1 MDSQD
6 PVAIAAVH
14 AIRTG
19 DTTSLASLLSE
30 HPGLASE
37 QIHGTR
43 TPLHVA
49 ADWPG
54 YFPAGPAVVRLLI
67 EAGADPNADTGG
79 DKAETPL
86 HWAASSD
93 DADVADALISGGAD
107 IETPGG
113 SIGTPL
119 DNAIGYGC
127 WNVARLLVQR
137 GATVGKLWHAAALG
151 IMPRVEDLLDATP
164 PPSPDD
170 ITEAFW
176 QACHGG
182 PPSPSSPA
190 EPTWT
195 GPPATATR
203 QPPRPLRNSA
213 PSERTSSPGYA
224 TASRAPE
231 LAVNAAG
238 GQDRR
243 PGAGPILALGRP
255 WDHG

>member
-1 MDSQD
+1 M
-6 PVAIAAVH
+6 
-14 AIRTG
+14 
-19 DTTSLASLLSE
+19 SLANLLSA
-30 HPGLASE
+30 HPGLAAE

-54 YFPAGPAVVRLLI
+54 YFPAGPATVRLLI
-67 EAGADPNADTGG
+67 AAGADPNADTGG
-79 DKAETPL
+79 NQPETPL

-119 DNAIGYGC
+119 DNAVGYGC

-137 GATVGKLWHAAALG
+137 GARVGKLWHAAALG
-151 IMPRVEDLLDATP
+151 IMARVEELLATTP
-164 PPSPDD
+164 PPSPED

-182 PPSPSSPA
+182 QRRTA
-190 EPTWT
+190 ERLLASGADLNGT
-195 GPPATATR
+195 
-203 QPPRPLRNSA
+203 
-213 PSERTSSPGYA
+213 PGYSDQA
-224 TASRAPE
+224 AAEVAAELDTQRENLISWLYERKQAIEASR
-231 LAVNAAG
+231 
-238 GQDRR
+238 
-243 PGAGPILALGRP
+243 
-255 WDHG
+255 

>member
-1 MDSQD
+1 VDGQD

-19 DTTSLASLLSE
+19 DTTSLATLLSE
-30 HPGLASE
+30 NPALASA

-43 TPLHVA
+43 TPLLVA

-54 YFPAGPAVVRLLI
+54 YLPNGPATVRLLI

-79 DKAETPL
+79 DRPETPL

-93 DADVADALISGGAD
+93 DADVADALINGGAAL
-107 IETPGG
+107 ETPGG

-119 DNAIGYGC
+119 DNAVGYGC

-137 GATVGKLWHAAALG
+137 GARVDKLWHAAALG
-151 IMPRVEDLLDATP
+151 IMPRLEELLAATP
-164 PPSPDD
+164 APSADD

-182 PPSPSSPA
+182 QRRTA
-190 EPTWT
+190 ERLLASGANLNGT
-195 GPPATATR
+195 
-203 QPPRPLRNSA
+203 
-213 PSERTSSPGYA
+213 PGYSDQTAAEVAAALDTQRENLVTWLHDRQQA
-224 TASRAPE
+224 T
-231 LAVNAAG
+231 
-238 GQDRR
+238 
-243 PGAGPILALGRP
+243 
-255 WDHG
+255 

>member
-1 MDSQD
+1 VNSHD

-14 AIRTG
+14 AIQTG
-19 DTTSLASLLSE
+19 DTASLAALLGQ

-54 YFPAGPAVVRLLI
+54 YFPAGPATVRLLI
-67 EAGADPNADTGG
+67 HADADPNADTGG
-79 DKAETPL
+79 DQPETPL

-107 IETPGG
+107 LETPGG

-137 GATVGKLWHAAALG
+137 GAQVSKLWHAAALG
-151 IMPRVEDLLDATP
+151 IMPRVEELLAATP
-164 PPSPDD
+164 APSADD
-170 ITEAFW
+170 INEAFW

-182 PPSPSSPA
+182 QRRTAERLLASGADPSATPGYTDQAPA
-190 EPTWT
+190 EAAAEPGTQRENLITW
-195 GPPATATR
+195 
-203 QPPRPLRNSA
+203 L
-213 PSERTSSPGYA
+213 
-224 TASRAPE
+224 
-231 LAVNAAG
+231 
-238 GQDRR
+238 QDRKQ
-243 PGAGPILALGRP
+243 AT
-255 WDHG
+255 

>member
-6 PVAIAAVH
+6 PVALAVVH
-14 AIRTG
+14 AIHAG
-19 DTTSLASLLSE
+19 DTASLASLLSQ

-43 TPLHVA
+43 TPLLVA

-54 YFPAGPAVVRLLI
+54 YFPYAPAAVRLLI
-67 EAGADPNADTGG
+67 EAGADPNVDTGG
-79 DKAETPL
+79 DRPETPL

-93 DADVADALISGGAD
+93 DADVAEALIGGGAS

-127 WNVARLLVQR
+127 WNVARLLVR
-137 GATVGKLWHAAALG
+137 NGARIDKLWHAAALG
-151 IMPRVEDLLDATP
+151 MMPRVEELLAADPAPTAQ
-164 PPSPDD
+164 D

-182 PPSPSSPA
+182 QRRTAERLRAAGADLDATPGYSDQTAAQVAA
-190 EPTWT
+190 EPGTQRENLITW
-195 GPPATATR
+195 
-203 QPPRPLRNSA
+203 LR
-213 PSERTSSPGYA
+213 ERTQ
-224 TASRAPE
+224 AS
-231 LAVNAAG
+231 
-238 GQDRR
+238 
-243 PGAGPILALGRP
+243 
-255 WDHG
+255 

>member
-6 PVAIAAVH
+6 PAALAAVH

-19 DTTSLASLLSE
+19 DTASLANLLSE
-30 HPGLASE
+30 HPGLARE

-54 YFPAGPAVVRLLI
+54 YFPAGPAIVRVLI
-67 EAGADPNADTGG
+67 GAGADPNASTGG
-79 DKAETPL
+79 KQPETPL

-107 IETPGG
+107 IEAPGG

-119 DNAIGYGC
+119 DNAVGYGC

-137 GATVGKLWHAAALG
+137 GARVDKLWHAAALG
-151 IMPRVEDLLDATP
+151 IMARVEELLATIP

-170 ITEAFW
+170 LTEAFW

-182 PPSPSSPA
+182 QRRTAERLLASGADLNGTPGYSDQTAAEVAA
-190 EPTWT
+190 EPGTQRENLVTWLHDRKQ
-195 GPPATATR
+195 AT
-203 QPPRPLRNSA
+203 
-213 PSERTSSPGYA
+213 
-224 TASRAPE
+224 
-231 LAVNAAG
+231 
-238 GQDRR
+238 
-243 PGAGPILALGRP
+243 
-255 WDHG
+255 